1 MTAKTI
7 ADGIL
12 RAIAILTGIVLL
24 LFFLYKIQSVLAYL
38 AIALVA
44 SLLGRPIVLFLRKR
58 LKFNNTLAVIV
69 TMILLI
75 GIIAGIIALFIPLLV
90 AQGQNLS
97 LLDIEAL
104 QANVESL
111 YRQVTEY
118 LGLTPIEIEKGLKE
132 SKMFS
137 NLDFGFIPNF
147 LNSFVSVLGSL
158 SIGLFSVLFIAFF
171 FLKDSKLFEAGLMV
185 FIPENKE
192 NRLRKSMNTIKDLLS
207 RYFLGLVLQIT
218 ILFIIYSIVLFVFG
232 IENAIVIA
240 FLCALLNLIP
250 YVGPI
255 IGGVLMMTLT
265 MTSNLGSDF
274 SSVILPKT
282 LYVMAG
288 FIIGQLVDNFFSQP
302 YIFSNSVKSHPLEI
316 FLVIIIGGLLF
327 GITGMII
334 AVPGYTSIKVILK
347 EFLAENKIV
356 KSLTKNL

>member
-1 MTAKTI
+1 MNSKTI
-7 ADGIL
+7 SEGIL
-12 RAIAILTGIVLL
+12 RAIAILVGIALL
-24 LFFLYKIQSVLAYL
+24 LLFLYKIQSVLAYL
-38 AIALVA
+38 AIAAVA
-44 SLLGRPIVLFLRKR
+44 SLLGRPIVLFLRRR
-58 LKFNNTLAVIV
+58 LKFNNTIAVIA

-90 AQGQNLS
+90 SQGQNLS
-97 LLDIEAL
+97 LLNIDAL
-104 QANVESL
+104 QANVENL

-118 LGLTPIEIEKGLKE
+118 FSLSSMEIEQGIKGSE
-132 SKMFS
+132 IFA

-147 LNSFVSVLGSL
+147 LNSFVGVLGSL

-171 FLKDSKLFEAGLMV
+171 FLKDSKLFEEGLLV
-185 FIPENKE
+185 FIPDNKE
-192 NRLRKSMNTIKDLLS
+192 SRLKKSINTIKDLLS
-207 RYFLGLVLQIT
+207 RYFLGLVLQIL
-218 ILFIIYSIVLFVFG
+218 ILFIIYSTVLFIFG

-265 MTSNLGSDF
+265 MTSNLGYDF
-274 SSVILPKT
+274 STVILPKT
-282 LYVMAG
+282 IYVMIG
-288 FIIGQLVDNFFSQP
+288 FVIGQLVDNFFSQP
-302 YIFSNSVKSHPLEI
+302 FIFSNSVKSHPLEI

-334 AVPGYTSIKVILK
+334 AVPGYTAIKVILK
-347 EFLAENKIV
+347 EFLADNKIV

>member
-12 RAIAILTGIVLL
+12 RAIAILVGVFLTLL
-24 LFFLYKIQSVLAYL
+24 FLYKIQSVLIYM

-44 SLLGRPIVLFLRKR
+44 SLLGRPIVLFLRRR
-58 LKFNNTLAVIV
+58 LKFNNTLAVIL
-69 TMILLI
+69 TMLLFI
-75 GIIAGIIALFIPLLV
+75 GIIAGIIALFIPLIV

-97 LLDIEAL
+97 LLDIDAL
-104 QANVESL
+104 QGNFEHL

-118 LGLTPIEIEKGLKE
+118 FGLSPIEVEQGIKD
-132 SKMFS
+132 SKIFAD
-137 NLDFGFIPNF
+137 LDFRFIPNF
-147 LNSFVSVLGSL
+147 LNSFVGVLGSL

-171 FLKDSKLFEAGLMV
+171 FLKDSKLFEEGLLI

-192 NRLRKSMNTIKDLLS
+192 SRLKKSLDTIKDLLS
-207 RYFLGLVLQIT
+207 RYFVGLVLQIL
-218 ILFIIYSIVLFVFG
+218 ILFVIYSIVLFIFG

-250 YVGPI
+250 YIGPV
-255 IGGVLMMTLT
+255 IGGILMLTLT
-265 MTSNLGSDF
+265 MTSNLGADF
-274 SSVILPKT
+274 STVTLPKT
-282 LYVMAG
+282 IYVMIG
-288 FIIGQLVDNFFSQP
+288 FAFGQLVDNFFSQP

-327 GITGMII
+327 GIAGMII
-334 AVPGYTSIKVILK
+334 AVPGYTAIKVILK

-356 KSLTKNL
+356 RSLTKNL